1 MRKTTR
7 RRPVRRSKKTAKVT
21 LGSLLGA
28 FILAGLSYF
37 SPQWLPDSDAL
48 RNNAAAPPVHTQVNS
63 ALTVHFIDVGQ
74 ADAILIQSGAEAMI
88 IDAGNNAD
96 AKLVTDYLQQQ
107 GITHLKYAIGT
118 HAHEDHVGS
127 LDAVLYSFD
136 VEIVMLPQRT
146 LDSKTYKDVIQAIET
161 TQTPLIHPQPGDIFT
176 LGEDQFTIL
185 GPLSEEYSEVNN
197 SSIVLRYVHGQTS
210 ILFTGDMQAQSE
222 KDVLASYANVQADIL
237 KAPHHGSE
245 TSSTQAFL
253 EAVNPRD
260 VIISVGLNNDY
271 GLPSEDV
278 LKRYEKMGFSIYR
291 TDQLGTILIESDG
304 VNYTIHN

>member
-1 MRKTTR
+1 
-7 RRPVRRSKKTAKVT
+7 
-21 LGSLLGA
+21 
-28 FILAGLSYF
+28 
-37 SPQWLPDSDAL
+37 
-48 RNNAAAPPVHTQVNS
+48 
-63 ALTVHFIDVGQ
+63 
-74 ADAILIQSGAEAMI
+74 
-88 IDAGNNAD
+88 
-96 AKLVTDYLQQQ
+96 
-107 GITHLKYAIGT
+107 
-118 HAHEDHVGS
+118 
-127 LDAVLYSFD
+127 
-136 VEIVMLPQRT
+136 MLPQRT

-161 TQTPLIHPQPGDIFT
+161 TQTSLIHPQPGDTFT

-260 VIISVGLNNDY
+260 VILSVGLNNDY